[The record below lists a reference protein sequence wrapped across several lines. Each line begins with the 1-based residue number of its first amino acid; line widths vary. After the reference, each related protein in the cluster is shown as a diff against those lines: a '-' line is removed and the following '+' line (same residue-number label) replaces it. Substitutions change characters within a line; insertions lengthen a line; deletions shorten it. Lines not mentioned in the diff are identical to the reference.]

1 MNRTMLPVMTGHYAS
16 GTSSYT
22 VLQYAQGMKHS
33 ELVSKKQFL
42 KLSPDTFSGFDWGTK
57 EKNIEHHGTAK
68 PPQYDLSKINTKV
81 FTEAVQCLF
90 F

>member
-33 ELVSKKQFL
+33 ELVPKNQFL
-42 KLSPDTFSGFDWGTK
+42 KLSPDTFSGFDWGTE
-57 EKNIEHHGTAK
+57 EKNIEHHGTTK

-81 FTEAVQCLF
+81 S
-90 F
+90 